1 MLVPRR
7 DVTCNCLSRTGH
19 LLPASTPSTVRPSHS
34 CTVVLGSQQASHLPL
49 PSMPK
54 SERDETLAALT
65 AKIFSAM
72 LDELVTDATLQSHH
86 EVARSRA
93 VCPVCH
99 TRCGSIHT
107 PGSASAIN
115 NEALQASVAAQAA
128 LRADTPSSSGSND
141 VAAKSNVN
149 GTGTSTPTSGKDGNL
164 YLECVSCSRQIA
176 SNRYAPHLASCMG
189 LNSARRAPVR
199 SNAKSK
205 QASDA
210 GRSAS
215 PGSDG
220 GNVSDDKSK
229 GKAKAKSKKPADES
243 EFNLKRKRPTSPQI
257 SPNKK
262 AKKGKVSGS
271 PVSRVKADPDLSGL
285 PSNSHFSPSINSQS
299 KVPSKL
305 RDSSTASFLERSS
318 ASSRESSPGGISVP
332 TPASSFSSQQSPT
345 RPLAGNSKAAGRP
358 KPPAMGT
365 GPPKRPSPPV
375 PRPPIHVPDYN
386 EIDHANETGSS
397 TDTDSD

>member
-1 MLVPRR
+1 
-7 DVTCNCLSRTGH
+7 
-19 LLPASTPSTVRPSHS
+19 
-34 CTVVLGSQQASHLPL
+34 
-49 PSMPK
+49 MPK

-65 AKIFSAM
+65 ARIFSAM
-72 LDELVTDATLQSHH
+72 LDELVTEATLQSHH

-93 VCPVCH
+93 VCPVCN
-99 TRCGSIHT
+99 TRCGSSEYFSPELHT

-164 YLECVSCSRQIA
+164 YLE
-176 SNRYAPHLASCMG
+176 
-189 LNSARRAPVR
+189 
-199 SNAKSK
+199 

-229 GKAKAKSKKPADES
+229 GKWKAKAKKPADES
-243 EFNLKRKRPTSPQI
+243 EYNLKRKRI

-285 PSNSHFSPSINSQS
+285 PSNSHFSPSTNSQS
-299 KVPSKL
+299 KIPSKL

-345 RPLAGNSKAAGRP
+345 RPLAGSRSR
-358 KPPAMGT
+358 PPAMGT

-397 TDTDSD
+397 TDTNSD